1 MVWHCCKC
9 DSVNVDS
16 FTFNSY
22 ELYTT
27 NFFSPLSGTDC
38 SIDTLNSTAPFSP
51 LHTSSPHRKKDFT
64 KTTSIS
70 DQNSRNVNTNSMNE
84 QNQTTETSNLDLPN
98 KSNLRL
104 LTVNCCS
111 IREHKS
117 EFTAALDYV
126 KPDLICGTESWLR
139 GIQPGKE
146 PSKSA
151 IKTCEIFPD
160 SYIIHRNDR
169 MSRGGGV
176 FTGINKQFIADEQTQ
191 LVTECEIIWSKVKMK
206 NNRDLYLSSFY
217 MPHRNMNDLRNL
229 DSSLEKLSEHS
240 KSKHIFLAGDFNC
253 PDIDWETLTVR
264 QNAQDREIQQ
274 YLIDISVEHGLTQ
287 VHDQPTRQEN
297 ILDLVFT
304 DNPSLVKHSQ
314 SIPGISDHAMVV
326 TDSDVKPVYNKQK
339 PRKVYLFSK
348 ANWNKIYEACENLST
363 EIIGMARENLKVESI
378 WEKFKTGIQST
389 MDNFIP
395 SKTFKKK
402 SRGLIRS

>member
-1 MVWHCCKC
+1 MINPGPRNASVFPCGYCQCPVNWSDQGVCCDECGVWHHKSCGDISTKEMEYLERSSVVWHCCKC

-117 EFTAALDYV
+117 EFTAALEYV

-139 GIQPGKE
+139 GVQPRKE

-176 FTGINKQFIADEQTQ
+176 FTGINKQFIADEQIQ
-191 LVTECEIIWSKVKMK
+191 LVT
-206 NNRDLYLSSFY
+206 
-217 MPHRNMNDLRNL
+217 
-229 DSSLEKLSEHS
+229 
-240 KSKHIFLAGDFNC
+240 
-253 PDIDWETLTVR
+253 
-264 QNAQDREIQQ
+264 
-274 YLIDISVEHGLTQ
+274 
-287 VHDQPTRQEN
+287 
-297 ILDLVFT
+297 
-304 DNPSLVKHSQ
+304 
-314 SIPGISDHAMVV
+314 
-326 TDSDVKPVYNKQK
+326 
-339 PRKVYLFSK
+339 
-348 ANWNKIYEACENLST
+348 
-363 EIIGMARENLKVESI
+363 
-378 WEKFKTGIQST
+378 
-389 MDNFIP
+389 
-395 SKTFKKK
+395 
-402 SRGLIRS
+402 

>member
-1 MVWHCCKC
+1 
-9 DSVNVDS
+9 
-16 FTFNSY
+16 
-22 ELYTT
+22 
-27 NFFSPLSGTDC
+27 
-38 SIDTLNSTAPFSP
+38 
-51 LHTSSPHRKKDFT
+51 
-64 KTTSIS
+64 
-70 DQNSRNVNTNSMNE
+70 
-84 QNQTTETSNLDLPN
+84 
-98 KSNLRL
+98 
-104 LTVNCCS
+104 
-111 IREHKS
+111 
-117 EFTAALDYV
+117 
-126 KPDLICGTESWLR
+126 
-139 GIQPGKE
+139 
-146 PSKSA
+146 
-151 IKTCEIFPD
+151 
-160 SYIIHRNDR
+160 

-229 DSSLEKLSEHS
+229 DSSLKKLSEHS

-326 TDSDVKPVYNKQK
+326 TDSDVKSVYNKQK

-348 ANWNKIYEACENLST
+348 ANWNEIYEACENLST

-402 SRGLIRS
+402 NTVPWFNKKLKK